1 MLDTTFE
8 TKEQGLEKLKE
19 TVDIRNQMGGTLYW
33 NIIADD
39 CLEIAEKLFDMGVS
53 SLEIQKILNGGN

>member
-19 TVDIRNQMGGTLYW
+19 TVSIRNQMGGALYW
-33 NIIADD
+33 NIVNDD
-39 CLEIAEKLFDMGVS
+39 CLEIADKLFDMGVTS
-53 SLEIQKILNGGN
+53 SEIKEILNT

>member
-19 TVDIRNQMGGTLYW
+19 TVAIRNNMGGALYW
-33 NIIADD
+33 NIVNDD
-39 CLEIAEKLFDMGVS
+39 CLEIADKLFDMGVS
-53 SLEIQKILNGGN
+53 MSEIQEILNN

>member
-19 TVDIRNQMGGTLYW
+19 TVSIRNQMGGALYW
-33 NIIADD
+33 NIVNDD
-39 CLEIAEKLFDMGVS
+39 CLEITEKLFNMGVTS
-53 SLEIQKILNGGN
+53 SEIKEILNT

>member
-19 TVDIRNQMGGTLYW
+19 TVAIRNQMGGALYW
-33 NIIADD
+33 NIVNDKCLKIAN
-39 CLEIAEKLFDMGVS
+39 KLSYMGVS
-53 SLEIQKILNGGN
+53 NAELREILHG

>member
-19 TVDIRNQMGGTLYW
+19 TVAIRNNMGGALYW
-33 NIIADD
+33 NIVNDD
-39 CLEIAEKLFDMGVS
+39 CLEIADKLFDMGVPS
-53 SLEIQKILNGGN
+53 SEIQEILNS

>member
-19 TVDIRNQMGGTLYW
+19 TVSIRNQMGGALYW
-33 NIIADD
+33 NIVNDD
-39 CLEIAEKLFDMGVS
+39 CLEIADKLFDMGVTS
-53 SLEIQKILNGGN
+53 SEIREILNT